1 MKNKKNILLVSNFEK
16 TYWYHKIFYNNFD
29 NKNIYWYVVNKKNFN
44 FLKKF
49 YDHEKIIYLNKKNF
63 IDFYEKTDNLE
74 DLKINE
80 LLFADRVLDINQN
93 NANYL
98 KTVSFY
104 IFKFLKKNKIEFIFG
119 EFTWSYELIISRVA
133 KILNIPYYNLQ
144 STRYPSNRF
153 LFFSNE
159 KQNLFYLRKN
169 NQNNVDYRES
179 QNEYENY
186 IKQKNKDKNNIK
198 LIINKILRLFLND
211 YYDKCDPTYISK
223 IKRSK
228 NFILKIF
235 NKISFYLLL
244 KIKKKKL
251 ENKKYLIYFLQK
263 SPESTVDVKGMYYS
277 DQINNIINIWK
288 ILPNDFKLIIKEH
301 PNCVGERNIL
311 YYLKFLKLNNIFLIN
326 LNDSNSDKESE
337 NFINNSLATFSIAS
351 TASLYSSLQN
361 IHSFTFAETFFN
373 CLDFSHKLTLDDLKN
388 SNNLN
393 DLISKK
399 LEEKNNKNDFYLNN
413 SFEGYIIDEHLKDEN
428 NLKKIRSAL
437 NEVIFE
443 N

>member
-169 NQNNVDYRES
+169 NQNNVDHIERS
-179 QNEYENY
+179 QNQYENY
-186 IKQKNKDKNNIK
+186 INQKNKDKNNIK
-198 LIINKILRLFLND
+198 LIIDKIFRLFFND

-223 IKRSK
+223 IR
-228 NFILKIF
+228 
-235 NKISFYLLL
+235 
-244 KIKKKKL
+244 KIKK
-251 ENKKYLIYFLQK
+251 
-263 SPESTVDVKGMYYS
+263 
-277 DQINNIINIWK
+277 
-288 ILPNDFKLIIKEH
+288 
-301 PNCVGERNIL
+301 
-311 YYLKFLKLNNIFLIN
+311 
-326 LNDSNSDKESE
+326 
-337 NFINNSLATFSIAS
+337 
-351 TASLYSSLQN
+351 
-361 IHSFTFAETFFN
+361 
-373 CLDFSHKLTLDDLKN
+373 
-388 SNNLN
+388 
-393 DLISKK
+393 
-399 LEEKNNKNDFYLNN
+399 FY
-413 SFEGYIIDEHLKDEN
+413 I
-428 NLKKIRSAL
+428 
-437 NEVIFE
+437 
-443 N
+443 

>member
-169 NQNNVDYRES
+169 NQNKIDHIED
-179 QNEYENY
+179 QNQYEKY
-186 IKQKNKDKNNIK
+186 IKQKNKDKKNIK
-198 LIINKILRLFLND
+198 LIIDKIFRLFFND
-211 YYDKCDPTYISK
+211 YYDKYDPTYISK
-223 IKRSK
+223 LERLK
-228 NFILKIF
+228 NFIF
-235 NKISFYLLL
+235 NYFNRIGFNLLP
-244 KIKKKKL
+244 KIKIQKL
-251 ENKKYLIYFLQK
+251 KNKKYLIYFLQK
-263 SPESTVDVKGMYYS
+263 SPESSVDVKGMYYS

-288 ILPNDFKLIIKEH
+288 ILPNDFKLIVKEH
-301 PNCVGERNIL
+301 PNCVGERNIS
-311 YYLKFLKLNNIFLIN
+311 YYLKFLKLSNIFLIN
-326 LNDSNSDKESE
+326 LNDLIAYEESE

-351 TASLYSSLQN
+351 TASLQSSLQN
-361 IHSFTFAETFFN
+361 IHSFTFADTFFN
-373 CLDFSHKLTLDDLKN
+373 SLNYSYKLSLEDLKN
-388 SNNLN
+388 SKNLSH
-393 DLISKK
+393 LISKK
-399 LEEKNNKNDFYLNN
+399 LEEKYEKNDFYLNN
-413 SFEGYIIDEHLKDEN
+413 SFDGYIIDEHLKDEN
-428 NLKKIRSAL
+428 NLKKIRNAL

-443 N
+443 K